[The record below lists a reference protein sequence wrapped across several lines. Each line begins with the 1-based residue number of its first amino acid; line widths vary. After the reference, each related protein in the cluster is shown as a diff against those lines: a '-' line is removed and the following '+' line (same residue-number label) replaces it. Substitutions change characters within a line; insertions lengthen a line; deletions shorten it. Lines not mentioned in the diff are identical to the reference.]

1 MSETYKVI
9 KTTYAIHR
17 KHGAKAGHPTT
28 LRVDHHIERDWSKPT
43 PGKPVISEY
52 VCLDHKGFARKKA
65 EAWWKHHTDAAI
77 PNGYGL
83 VNVDRAYWLA
93 VYGALKKTIEITVAQ
108 DEGDFRTIVSD
119 KLGSLPTEE
128 EICDYLLPNK

>member
-1 MSETYKVI
+1 MIETYKVI
-9 KTTYAIHR
+9 RTTYAIHR
-17 KHGAKAGHPTT
+17 KNGAKFGHPTT
-28 LRVDHHIERDWSKPT
+28 LRVDHHIERDWSAASPS
-43 PGKPVISEY
+43 KPVISEY

-65 EAWWKHHTDAAI
+65 EAWWKKHTDAPV

-93 VYGALKKTIEITVAQ
+93 VYGALKKTVQITVTQ
-108 DEGDFRTIVSD
+108 DERDFRTIVKEKIGD
-119 KLGSLPTEE
+119 LPSEE

>member
-1 MSETYKVI
+1 MSETCKVI
-9 KTTYAIHR
+9 RTTYAIHR
-17 KHGAKAGHPTT
+17 KNGAKAGHPTT
-28 LRVDHHIERDWSKPT
+28 LRVDHHIERDWSTPN

-65 EAWWKHHTDAAI
+65 EAWWKKHSAEPV

-83 VNVDRAYWLA
+83 VNVDRGYWMA
-93 VYGALKKTIEITVAQ
+93 VYGALKKTTEVTVAQ
-108 DEGDFRTIVSD
+108 DEGGFRTITQE
-119 KLGSLPTEE
+119 KIGSLPTEE